1 VLRVSPAGYYA
12 WAARKPSQHARG
24 DARLAV
30 VIAAAHERSRKTYG
44 SPRIAAE
51 LRAQGERV
59 SRKRIIRL
67 MQRQQL
73 RGRVRRRY
81 RCTTDG
87 NHGQPVAPNHLA
99 RDFTATAPNLR
110 WVGDTSE
117 FLVGASR
124 SKLFV
129 AVLLDLH
136 SRFVVGWAI
145 SAVNDR
151 ALVLRALE
159 TAVKRRGRPRG
170 LLHHTDQGSP
180 YACEDYQRRL
190 EELGTVCS
198 MSRRGNC
205 YDNAVSESFF
215 STLKLELGEHFES
228 YGIAKEQLFDWIEVF
243 YNQQRRHS
251 SIGYRSPAEHERVT
265 RSVA

>member
-1 VLRVSPAGYYA
+1 MSTAGYYA
-12 WAARKPSQHARG
+12 WAAREPSQHARC

-67 MQRQQL
+67 MQKQQL

-81 RCTTDG
+81 HCTTNSD
-87 NHGQPVAPNHLA
+87 HGLPVAPNHLA
-99 RDFTATAPNLR
+99 REFVAAASNQR

-117 FLVGASR
+117 FLVGDSK

-136 SRFVVGWAI
+136 SRFAVGWAM

-159 TAVKRRGRPRG
+159 MAVKRRGRPHG

-180 YACEDYQRRL
+180 
-190 EELGTVCS
+190 
-198 MSRRGNC
+198 
-205 YDNAVSESFF
+205 
-215 STLKLELGEHFES
+215 
-228 YGIAKEQLFDWIEVF
+228 
-243 YNQQRRHS
+243 
-251 SIGYRSPAEHERVT
+251 
-265 RSVA
+265 